1 MALQTVPLKE
11 SIKVLDECKELQL
24 KKSQDYQNPKSTV
37 KQAMHYRRGVDSIY
51 DTMWGKMLRIRSI
64 LESGSDTNFESLE
77 DSFKDLINYSSF
89 AVEYLRGKM
98 PGQDPDRDI
107 FNKPKQAVC
116 ANTVITKLNYTESPI
131 YHTLE
136 QNLDEAIKKAK
147 IGYTGPVEDVDYLP
161 KSTKFNPYG

>member
-107 FNKPKQAVC
+107 FNKPKKPK
-116 ANTVITKLNYTESPI
+116 TTDYRI
-131 YHTLE
+131 LE
-136 QNLDEAIKKAK
+136 QNLDEALKSAELDPKTLFYIK
-147 IGYTGPVEDVDYLP
+147 ESVDNLP
-161 KSTKFNPYG
+161 KSTNFNPYG